1 MKHKL
6 KYYGLSLLTAGA
18 TMFVALPGSAQQING
33 TPGSPDATV
42 TIDGKQIPPPPL
54 PFGGVIKEA
63 ATDSKPY
70 WPPRVVP
77 PRGAPN
83 ILLIMTDDQGY
94 GVSGTFGG
102 VIPTPALD
110 RIAKAGRADHRTQ
123 PSFDGFRRDLGAIH
137 GLPGLRF
144 RHEPGEGQHR
154 HDSPRQWL
162 RHLMVRQEPQYA
174 GVPAQRVRAIR
185 SMAVGN
191 GLRVF
196 LRLHGRR
203 DRPVDALPVP
213 RSYPDLPVDRQ
224 ARL

>member
-1 MKHKL
+1 MN
-6 KYYGLSLLTAGA
+6 SARQILLRGMLAA
-18 TMFVALPGSAQQING
+18 AVMAVAPSAWTQQING

-77 PRGAPN
+77 PKGAPN

-110 RIAKAGRADHRTQ
+110 RIAKAGLRYTQ
-123 PSFDGFRRDLGAIH
+123 FIP
-137 GLPGLRF
+137 
-144 RHEPGEGQHR
+144 
-154 HDSPRQWL
+154 
-162 RHLMVRQEPQYA
+162 
-174 GVPAQRVRAIR
+174 
-185 SMAVGN
+185 
-191 GLRVF
+191 
-196 LRLHGRR
+196 
-203 DRPVDALPVP
+203 P
-213 RSYPDLPVDRQ
+213 RSVRPRGPR
-224 ARL
+224 